1 MLPDWTMSDSS
12 AGAVVTT
19 SELPAC
25 CTPVTTAASK
35 PSSNITLPF
44 ASSPSFPELLEKV
57 YVDPSAE
64 TERRLLLT

>member
-1 MLPDWTMSDSS
+1 M
-12 AGAVVTT
+12 
-19 SELPAC
+19 
-25 CTPVTTAASK
+25 
-35 PSSNITLPF
+35 TLPF